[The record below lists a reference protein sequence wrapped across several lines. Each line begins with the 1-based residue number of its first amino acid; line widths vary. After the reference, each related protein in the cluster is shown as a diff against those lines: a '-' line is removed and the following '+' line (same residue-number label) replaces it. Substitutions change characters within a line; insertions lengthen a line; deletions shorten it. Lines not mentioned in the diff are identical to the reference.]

1 MDNILNPIRQYVL
14 HIRSK
19 DSTREGLLNSHIFV
33 DLAEPVNIDSRIEEI
48 HQIIL
53 SAELPYS
60 FYNISSDIKNNEIKY
75 SDSGVDYTFTF
86 PTKNYDINE
95 LIRVITADTNF
106 PFTATY
112 DKFTMKITLTS
123 TSLNTITLKWTESN
137 SFKVLGFS
145 NTIDVDVV
153 SAGTTISDNIIDL
166 ATIHSLMIK
175 SNTASNMVFSTR
187 AGFSQTIQKVSVDV
201 NSGDIIYLNQ
211 NDSRQHTVINSNIDM
226 LDLRITDQNDN
237 LVNFNNINYE
247 ITVGFFIYPLNKVT
261 VPREI
266 QSRSRRVLQP
276 PPINALVPPVQQNPL
291 RPFTPQNIIRNDINT
306 VNDTDNHETDLEHK
320 GKRLIIDEVID
331 RISKNNQ
338 RK

>member
-1 MDNILNPIRQYVL
+1 MDNILQPIRQFIL

-19 DSTREGLLNSHIFV
+19 DADREGLLNSHLFV
-33 DLAEPVNIDSRIEEI
+33 DLAEPITINALTEEI

-75 SDSGVDYTFTF
+75 SDSGVDYTFTL
-86 PTKNYDINE
+86 PTKDYDINE
-95 LIRVITADTNF
+95 LVRVITADTNF

-112 DKFTMKITLTS
+112 DKFTMKIALTS
-123 TSLNTITLKWTESN
+123 TSANTVTLKWTQSN

-145 NTIDVDVV
+145 NATDIDVV

-187 AGFSQTIQKVSVDV
+187 AGFSQTIQKVSVDQ
-201 NSGDIIYLNQ
+201 NSGSIIYLNQ
-211 NDSRQHTVINSNIDM
+211 NDSRQHTVLNSNVDM

-247 ITVGFFIYPLNKVT
+247 ISVGFFIYPLNKVS

-266 QSRSRRVLQP
+266 QGRGRRVLQP
-276 PPINALVPPVQQNPL
+276 PTNALAPPVQNPL

-306 VNDTDNHETDLEHK
+306 VNNDIDNHETDIEHK

-331 RISKNNQ
+331 RISKN
-338 RK
+338 K

>member
-1 MDNILNPIRQYVL
+1 MDNILNPLRQFVL
-14 HIRSK
+14 HVRSK
-19 DSTREGLLNSHIFV
+19 DVSREGLLNSHIFV
-33 DLAEPVNIDSRIEEI
+33 DLAEPINIDARTEEI

-75 SDSGVDYTFTF
+75 SDSGVDYTFTL
-86 PTKNYDINE
+86 PTQDYDINE
-95 LIRVITADTNF
+95 LVRVITDSVTF

-112 DKFTMKITLTS
+112 NKFTMKITLTS
-123 TSLNTITLKWTESN
+123 TSANTVTLKWTQSN

-145 NTIDVDVV
+145 NATDIDVV

-187 AGFSQTIQKVSVDV
+187 AGFSQTVQKVSVDV
-201 NSGDIIYLNQ
+201 NSGAIIYLNQ
-211 NDSRQHTVINSNIDM
+211 NDSRQHTVINSNVDM

-247 ITVGFFIYPLNKVT
+247 ITVGFFIYPLNRVS

-266 QSRSRRVLQP
+266 QGRGRRVLQP
-276 PPINALVPPVQQNPL
+276 PPTTALVPPVQQNPL
-291 RPFTPQNIIRNDINT
+291 RPFTPQNIIREDINT
-306 VNDTDNHETDLEHK
+306 VSDIDNHETDIEHK

-331 RISKNNQ
+331 RISKN
-338 RK
+338 K